1 MNVLSYYHRLHH
13 HHKFV
18 LRRRRWQGHKST
30 ITNEPPIVGTEAAC
44 RGISATIVAPS
55 IAKGAITATIAPAA
69 TSHLMSYF
77 PHGACATT
85 DTPITGDH
93 RLTAATRG
101 GAAAAAID
109 QLGRS
114 HQPSTESE
122 VTPPADA

>member
-1 MNVLSYYHRLHH
+1 M
-13 HHKFV
+13 
-18 LRRRRWQGHKST
+18 RWRGHKSI
-30 ITNEPPIVGTEAAC
+30 ITNEPPNVGTEDAC

-55 IAKGAITATIAPAA
+55 IAKGASQRQSRLRP
-69 TSHLMSYF
+69 HPLLRSYF

-85 DTPITGDH
+85 DTPCCGCNSI
-93 RLTAATRG
+93 TAATRG

-122 VTPPADA
+122 ITPPADA